1 LPHARLVEREANVS
15 SAPKE
20 FLRGWTCLPTRCYSF
35 KTFQAEFHRLCS
47 GLNLDRGKRS
57 WYEQRIFGEE
67 DVMFSLLWE
76 LLIGLVVGAVAKLL
90 MPGKEGGGIW
100 ITMALGI
107 AGSLLATYLGRFLGW
122 YQDGQA
128 AGFIM
133 SVLGAIVLLFIYKLI
148 RKKAA

>member
-1 LPHARLVEREANVS
+1 
-15 SAPKE
+15 
-20 FLRGWTCLPTRCYSF
+20 
-35 KTFQAEFHRLCS
+35 
-47 GLNLDRGKRS
+47 
-57 WYEQRIFGEE
+57 
-67 DVMFSLLWE
+67 
-76 LLIGLVVGAVAKLL
+76 VAKLL
-90 MPGKEGGGIW
+90 MPGKDGGGIW

-133 SVLGAIVLLFIYKLI
+133 SVVGAIVLLFIYKLI